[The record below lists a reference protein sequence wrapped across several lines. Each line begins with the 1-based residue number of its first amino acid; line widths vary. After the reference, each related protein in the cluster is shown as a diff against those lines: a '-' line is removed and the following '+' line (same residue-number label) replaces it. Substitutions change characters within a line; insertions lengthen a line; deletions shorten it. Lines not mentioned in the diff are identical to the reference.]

1 MPGKKCD
8 HPKRKLNTNLTKI
21 IQGLSNLKDMNVSY
35 HLALHMNGKDQTF
48 GTENSSKVFEE
59 HKAEFHDALVL
70 DALDLCA
77 ARVDED
83 VQEKTK
89 EDDLKVV
96 AKERLHLLKHGSGL
110 QKPTYPLKLINRK
123 EKIAYIRYVLAFDRR
138 ERLGETSD
146 RIVGGEKS
154 FEPRFWPKD
163 TKKWSELSVN
173 LCHLKSEH
181 LDGETPTGF
190 FKKIIKAALDMFEK

>member
-21 IQGLSNLKDMNVSY
+21 LQGLSNLKDMNVSY

-77 ARVDED
+77 AKVDED
-83 VQEKTK
+83 VQEKTRS
-89 EDDLKVV
+89 LFHSNIG
-96 AKERLHLLKHGSGL
+96 ASRFI
-110 QKPTYPLKLINRK
+110 TY
-123 EKIAYIRYVLAFDRR
+123 
-138 ERLGETSD
+138 
-146 RIVGGEKS
+146 
-154 FEPRFWPKD
+154 
-163 TKKWSELSVN
+163 LSTR
-173 LCHLKSEH
+173 H
-181 LDGETPTGF
+181 
-190 FKKIIKAALDMFEK
+190 A